1 MKCLLVSRI
10 DLPGAISCARQIKKA
25 LQKSGVEVIIE
36 KDTAVC
42 LGEPGVSCSE
52 AAADAA
58 VVIGGDG
65 TILRTVQQLTKQ
77 IPIIGINHG
86 EVGFLADLEPEEAW
100 EFIRTLVS
108 GFEVEKRMRLSLFM
122 NDQPL
127 GEALNEALIVT
138 TRPAKMLRFSIIID
152 GRISEQFRSD
162 GLLVSTP
169 TGSTAYAMSAGGPIV
184 DPRIEGFLVVPLAPY
199 MMSRADGV
207 IQVRSGV
214 QDGIVEGLVSTQA
227 LAHLTIGVDD
237 TDTQEGGATF
247 ALALALLTRLT
258 LEKGVMPIS
267 HHVVMLCERITGKT
281 AGNSAS
287 YIELAVPPSRV
298 DRVTAKAREFVENEA
313 LSAEW
318 GMAVYRGMAIPPA
331 LREYGKQV
339 REAEVSRGRAEEVA
353 GKTGIVLYG
362 GNGVIGALG
371 AVALAR
377 LPHEIQ
383 LDPSRKIA

>member
-36 KDTAVC
+36 KDTAVF
-42 LGEPGVSCSE
+42 LGEPGVPCSE

-127 GEALNEALIVT
+127 GDALNEALIVT

-199 MMSRADGV
+199 MLSSRPHFIGSDRRLEIRLESSKPAKLVIDG
-207 IQVRSGV
+207 QKT
-214 QDGIVEGLVSTQA
+214 VELGST
-227 LAHLTIGVDD
+227 
-237 TDTQEGGATF
+237 AT
-247 ALALALLTRLT
+247 
-258 LEKGVMPIS
+258 
-267 HHVVMLCERITGKT
+267 
-281 AGNSAS
+281 
-287 YIELAVPPSRV
+287 LAVKRS
-298 DRVTAKAREFVENEA
+298 DQ
-313 LSAEW
+313 
-318 GMAVYRGMAIPPA
+318 PA
-331 LREYGKQV
+331 LFIDAYRNFFEKV
-339 REAEVSRGRAEEVA
+339 DE
-353 GKTGIVLYG
+353 KL
-362 GNGVIGALG
+362 
-371 AVALAR
+371 
-377 LPHEIQ
+377 
-383 LDPSRKIA
+383 RKL